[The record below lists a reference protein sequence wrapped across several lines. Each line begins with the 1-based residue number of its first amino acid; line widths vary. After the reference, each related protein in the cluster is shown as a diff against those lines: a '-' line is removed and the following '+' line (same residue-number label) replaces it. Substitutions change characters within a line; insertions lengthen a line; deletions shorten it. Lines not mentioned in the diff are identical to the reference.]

1 MLIASLLA
9 SLVAIPVVADEP
21 ALSQDELKASVSKAL
36 PLLMKAAVG
45 HREERKQCFACH
57 QQGVPIL
64 ALTSAKAKGFAIDEA
79 ELATQLKFIAG
90 FLKKNREQYL
100 QGKGQGGQADT
111 AGYALVTLAAGQWK
125 ADDTTSA
132 VTEYLLQ
139 RHKDQDYWGN
149 NSNRPPTEASRFT
162 TTYVSL
168 RGLSAFATPEQAE
181 RRQARATQV
190 REWLVKTKP
199 EDNEDRVFRLL
210 ALKEV
215 EAPQDDTA
223 AAAKGLLAKQKDDG
237 GWAQLDSQG
246 SEKSQPEGATKS
258 DAYATGTALVALH
271 KAGSLA
277 TSDAAY
283 QRGLRYLLKNQQ
295 ADGSW
300 HVTTRSR
307 PFQTY
312 YESGFPHGA
321 DQFISCAATGWA
333 TWAMVLGC
341 QDSQSEQQ

>member
-1 MLIASLLA
+1 MPRRIVFALVFVVLA
-9 SLVAIPVVADEP
+9 AAHVEADEP
-21 ALSQDELKASVSKAL
+21 AVSQDELQGAVTRSL

-64 ALTSAKAKGFAIDEA
+64 ALTAAKAKGFAIDEA
-79 ELATQLKFIAG
+79 QLATLLDFIAG

-125 ADDTTSA
+125 ADDTTAA

-139 RHKDQDYWGN
+139 RHKDQEYWGN

-168 RGLSAFATPEQAE
+168 RGLSAFGTPEQAQ
-181 RRQARATQV
+181 RRQSRVEQV
-190 REWLVKTKP
+190 REWLVKAKP

-210 ALKEV
+210 ALKET
-215 EAPQDDTA
+215 EAPQEDIA
-223 AAAKGLLAKQKDDG
+223 AAVKELLAKQKDDG
-237 GWAQLDSQG
+237 GWSQLDSRD

-271 KAGSLA
+271 TVGGQA
-277 TSDAAY
+277 TSDAAF
-283 QRGLRYLLKNQQ
+283 QRGLRYLLKTQLD
-295 ADGSW
+295 DGSW
-300 HVTTRSR
+300 RVTTRSR

-321 DQFISCAATGWA
+321 DQFISCAASGWA
-333 TWAMVLGC
+333 TWALVLGC
-341 QDSQSEQQ
+341 EK